1 MLLQTQNVTRRFGG
15 EELFSDITF
24 EIKENARIGLVGR
37 NGAGKSTLL
46 KILADIEA
54 PDEGRVMRK
63 KDLTVGFLDQ
73 HGGLESSRTIWEE
86 MQHIFAPVLAI
97 EKQLR
102 QVEQKMATEDSTDED
117 SFQDL
122 LDEYTRL
129 QEAFEQKN
137 GYGYRSEIKM
147 VLHGFKF
154 YEEDYDKP
162 IDYLSGGQKTRLSL
176 AKLLL
181 QKKDLL
187 ILDEPTNHLDI
198 ETLSWL
204 ENYLTSYTG
213 ALVIVSHD
221 RYFLDKLT
229 TETYE
234 LSYGRI
240 YYFKGNYSKYLK
252 QKAARIEKQTKDYEK
267 QQKQIAEMED
277 FIARNIVRAS
287 TTRRAQSRRKQLEKM
302 ERIEKPLGDERSAFF
317 SFEPERQSGNIVL
330 QAKDLTIGYSS
341 KDILSEGIHL
351 DIRKGDVIALIGPNG
366 IGKSTLLR
374 TLVKEIEPVSGEFN
388 YGTKVDIGYYEQEQE
403 NLNPSNTVLKEV
415 WDEHPLMTEETVR
428 TFLGS
433 FLFTGDDVEKT
444 VATLSG
450 GERARVSLAKL
461 ALNHN
466 NFLVLDEPTNHLDI
480 DSKEV
485 LENALIDYQGTLL
498 FVSHD
503 RYFINRLATKVL
515 EIGPHGTTQ
524 YLGDYDYYLHKK
536 EELYE
541 QQQAKKQATLEDN
554 KLHTNNTENITK
566 ENESSWMDRK
576 EQKRQTR
583 RLKRDIHS
591 VEEKIAETEETLE
604 NLTNEMN
611 QLSNS
616 EEVLKGNLSAEVN
629 HSLNE
634 LSKSF
639 DEKNKTLEDLY
650 EKWEILHQELEKY
663 SD

>member
-15 EELFSDITF
+15 EELFSGITL

-46 KILADIEA
+46 KILADIES

-63 KDLTVGFLDQ
+63 KDLTIGFLEQ
-73 HGGLESSRTIWEE
+73 HGGLESERTIWEE
-86 MQHIFAPVLAI
+86 MLDIFKPVLAI
-97 EKQLR
+97 EEQLR
-102 QVEQKMATEDSTDED
+102 KIEQKMAVADQQDQPH
-117 SFQDL
+117 FQEL
-122 LDEYTRL
+122 LKEYNRL
-129 QEAFEQKN
+129 QEDFERGN

-162 IDYLSGGQKTRLSL
+162 IAYLSGGQKTRLSL

-181 QKKDLL
+181 EKKDLL

-198 ETLSWL
+198 DTLSWL
-204 ENYLTSYTG
+204 ESYLLNYRG

-221 RYFLDKLT
+221 RYFLDKIT

-234 LSYGRI
+234 MSYGRI
-240 YYFKGNYSKYLK
+240 HYFKGNYSDYLD
-252 QKAARIEKQTKDYEK
+252 QKAAQIEKQQKDYEK
-267 QQKQIAEMED
+267 QQKEIAEMED
-277 FIARNIVRAS
+277 FIARNIARAS

-302 ERIEKPLGDERSAFF
+302 DRIEKPLGDERSAFF
-317 SFEPERQSGNIVL
+317 SFQPERQSGNVVL
-330 QAKDLTIGYSS
+330 QSKNLAIGYGPQ
-341 KDILSEGIHL
+341 DVLSRGIDL

-374 TLVKEIEPVSGEFN
+374 TLVDQIKPVSGEIE

-403 NLNPSNTVLKEV
+403 DLNPSNSVLDEV
-415 WDEHPLMTEETVR
+415 WDDHPLMTEEAVR

-433 FLFTGDDVEKT
+433 FLFSGEDVEKS
-444 VATLSG
+444 VSALSG

-461 ALNHN
+461 ALNHD

-485 LENALIDYQGTLL
+485 LENALIDFQGTLL

-503 RYFINRLATKVL
+503 RYFINRLASKVL
-515 EIGPHGTTQ
+515 EIGPEGTTL

-536 EELYE
+536 EELYQQRLAAE
-541 QQQAKKQATLEDN
+541 QERQNGKTDEDSQAREGTSN
-554 KLHTNNTENITK
+554 
-566 ENESSWMDRK
+566 SWQDRK
-576 EQKRQTR
+576 EMKRETR
-583 RLKRDIHS
+583 RLEREI
-591 VEEKIAETEETLE
+591 EAIEKEIADTETTLE
-604 NLTNEMN
+604 EITEQMN
-611 QLSNS
+611 QISNS
-616 EEVLKGNLSAEVN
+616 EEVAEQGFSAEM
-629 HSLNE
+629 SKELNE
-634 LSKSF
+634 LSQTF
-639 DEKNKTLEDLY
+639 DQKNEALEKLFEQ
-650 EKWEILHQELEKY
+650 WEALHEELEQY
-663 SD
+663 VDE